1 MAYSLNK
8 AQIIG
13 VLGDKPK
20 ISYTKNDN
28 TPVANLSV
36 GTSRMYKD
44 KVTGEFKYTD
54 KVWHKVVAFGYLA
67 EKADNLDKMS
77 KVYVEGTI
85 LTRDW
90 KNEETGKEGRVTEI
104 RANELIAL
112 DTKMPDQTSD
122 EQNSSNSETSPKND
136 TLEEDIPF

>member
-44 KVTGEFKYTD
+44 KTTGEFKYTD
-54 KVWHKVVAFGYLA
+54 ETWHRVVAFGYLA
-67 EKADNLDKMS
+67 EKADKLDKMS

-112 DTKMPDQTSD
+112 DKKMPDQTSD
-122 EQNSSNSETSPKND
+122 EKNSSSSETASKD
-136 TLEEDIPF
+136 DDFEDKLPF